1 MKFELIPPVVKNGF
15 KNLLRPLI
23 HLCVKLHLNPNW
35 LTTLSFF
42 ISFISAW
49 NFATGALLHGAW
61 FLLLSGLF
69 DMFDGAVARASDRV
83 TKFGALYDS
92 TLDRYAEI
100 IVFAGIGYHFI
111 GRVGQGVVERQ
122 NTALLVFIG
131 LAGSLMV
138 SYIRA
143 RAEGL
148 DFECKVGL
156 MQRPERLVML
166 SLGAMISERWLI
178 YAIIAIAVFSNITA
192 IQRLAHI
199 WLKEKERKWL
209 KAPSDIYHE

>member
-1 MKFELIPPVVKNGF
+1 
-15 KNLLRPLI
+15 
-23 HLCVKLHLNPNW
+23 
-35 LTTLSFF
+35 
-42 ISFISAW
+42 
-49 NFATGALLHGAW
+49 
-61 FLLLSGLF
+61 
-69 DMFDGAVARASDRV
+69 MFDGAVARASDRV